1 MCGARYIQRRRRELD
16 GFSMRFRLWALF
28 LAALPLV
35 AAAPKPSAEARGVNL
50 RGEVMILVYHKFGPA
65 DGRWTR
71 SFDSFSQDLAR
82 LDAAGY
88 RPITLRQYVTG
99 DFALPAGASPVVL
112 TFDDGSAYQ
121 MRFGPDGKLSADS
134 AVGRWA
140 AFAAQHPEFP
150 VHGTF
155 FINPGD
161 DVFGQRAFIQAKL
174 RMLVQMGSEV
184 GNHTLTHSNL
194 SKLSD
199 AAIEREIGMGQYDI
213 DRWLP
218 GYQVVSLALP
228 YGIFPKP
235 PALAAAGAWTG
246 TPGTPQQAQ
255 AHRSEVTVRWHYPA
269 VVKVGAGP
277 APSPLVAGLAGD
289 RLPRI
294 QVFRPEFDKWMAYFA
309 AHPAQRFVSDGER
322 HAAGSLPAA
331 AGSRRPRLASLPT
344 R

>member
-1 MCGARYIQRRRRELD
+1 
-16 GFSMRFRLWALF
+16 
-28 LAALPLV
+28 
-35 AAAPKPSAEARGVNL
+35 
-50 RGEVMILVYHKFGPA
+50 
-65 DGRWTR
+65 
-71 SFDSFSQDLAR
+71 
-82 LDAAGY
+82 
-88 RPITLRQYVTG
+88 
-99 DFALPAGASPVVL
+99 
-112 TFDDGSAYQ
+112 
-121 MRFGPDGKLSADS
+121 
-134 AVGRWA
+134 
-140 AFAAQHPEFP
+140 

-161 DVFGQRAFIQAKL
+161 DVFGQRDVIQAKL

-184 GNHTLTHSNL
+184 GNHTLTHPNL

-246 TPGTPQQAQ
+246 MPLSQRGD
-255 AHRSEVTVRWHYPA
+255 VTVRWHYPA

-277 APSPLVAGLAGD
+277 APSPLVAGLDGD
-289 RLPRI
+289 KLPRI
-294 QVFRPEFDKWMAYFA
+294 QVFTPEFDKWMAYFA
-309 AHPAQRFVSDGER
+309 AHPARRFVSDGER

-331 AGSRRPRLASLPT
+331 ASGRARLTGLPA

>member
-1 MCGARYIQRRRRELD
+1 
-16 GFSMRFRLWALF
+16 MRIRLWALF
-28 LAALPLV
+28 LAALPLL
-35 AAAPKPSAEARGVNL
+35 AAQPLKPLARGANL

-88 RPITLRQYVTG
+88 RPITLRQYITG

-161 DVFGQRAFIQAKL
+161 DVFGQRDAIQAKL

-184 GNHTLTHSNL
+184 GNHTLTHPNL
-194 SKLSD
+194 SKLSN

-213 DRWLP
+213 DGWLP

-235 PALAAAGAWTG
+235 PALAAVGAWTG
-246 TPGTPQQAQ
+246 APQP
-255 AHRSEVTVRWHYPA
+255 HRSDVTVRWHYPA

-277 APSPLVAGLAGD
+277 APSPLVAGLEGD
-289 RLPRI
+289 KLPRI
-294 QVFRPEFDKWMAYFA
+294 QVFTPEFDKWMSYFA
-309 AHPAQRFVSDGER
+309 AHPARRFVSDGER
-322 HAAGSLPAA
+322 HAAGSLPASVS
-331 AGSRRPRLASLPT
+331 GHRLASLPA